1 MVLPPRGARAL
12 DGRGQAMTWR
22 PSFDGI
28 LFAASLTLLIYI
40 VVT

>member
-22 PSFDGI
+22 PAFDAA
-28 LFAASLTLLIYI
+28 LFAAAILMLIYV